1 LPKSGRRYAYPHLV
15 YQFACKV
22 SSNLSTIVPVVL
34 LAEWGRRGVKK
45 RNIVQLP
52 KNRLVGYARVSTAEQ
67 NLDMQIDAL
76 KAAGVLDDNL
86 HVEKVS
92 SVAARRPKLELAL
105 MDARDG
111 DTFIVTKLDRLGR
124 NVVDLYT
131 KVETM
136 QKRGVTF
143 RSLNDH
149 IDTSTAVGKLVFGVL
164 ACMAQFE
171 RDQTVERTK
180 SGLAAARRR
189 GYVPGAKRRVNVE
202 HAREMLKAGK
212 TVAEVAKRYKVS
224 SNAVR
229 RYFTSAELEAFRATE
244 D

>member
-1 LPKSGRRYAYPHLV
+1 M
-15 YQFACKV
+15 
-22 SSNLSTIVPVVL
+22 
-34 LAEWGRRGVKK
+34 KK
-45 RNIVQLP
+45 RHVVQLP

-92 SVAARRPKLELAL
+92 SVSSKRPKLELAL
-105 MDARDG
+105 MDAREG
-111 DTFIVTKLDRLGR
+111 DTFVVWKLDRLGR
-124 NVVDLYT
+124 SVMDLLT
-131 KVETM
+131 KITALEA
-136 QKRGVTF
+136 RGVKF
-143 RSLNDH
+143 RSLNDY
-149 IDTSTAVGKLVFGVL
+149 IDTSTAVGKFVL
-164 ACMAQFE
+164 TMLAASAQFE
-171 RDQTVERTK
+171 RDQIVERTL

-189 GYVPGAKRRVNVE
+189 GYKPGAKRRVNVE

-229 RYFTSAELEAFRATE
+229 RYFTSAELEEFRATE